1 MADPNTLDPA
11 EGSGLAGLLRA
22 ITAAETCDFADAR
35 PLAAQAYHSEALLRW
50 EIEHLFRK
58 EWIRAGREDDVPSP
72 ADFLTTEVAG
82 TPIILIRQE
91 DGGMR
96 AFLNACAH
104 RHTKLTNRWRGH
116 SRLLVCPV
124 MPGPIVSSR
133 GSQRSPD
140 IHLLWPSSGEGSGR
154 FPVRWSCPPD
164 QTHQPS
170 EWGILLQHLWGVFT
184 WY

>member
-1 MADPNTLDPA
+1 M
-11 EGSGLAGLLRA
+11 
-22 ITAAETCDFADAR
+22 
-35 PLAAQAYHSEALLRW
+35 
-50 EIEHLFRK
+50 
-58 EWIRAGREDDVPSP
+58 PSP

-140 IHLLWPSSGEGSGR
+140 IPSFGCYQVKGPADFRSGGHARQIKPISLQNGEFYFGTFEEFSLGTDRKNLIVNFAEGPRLFRVHRGT
-154 FPVRWSCPPD
+154 FPLRTPRSA
-164 QTHQPS
+164 
-170 EWGILLQHLWGVFT
+170 
-184 WY
+184 

>member
-58 EWIRAGREDDVPSP
+58 EWIRAGRGDDVPSP

-82 TPIILIRQE
+82 TPILSRNHAQRFGYYQATVLGIRCPAPGSVPVPGLDQR
-91 DGGMR
+91 DQGVQITVLSV
-96 AFLNACAH
+96 FLVE
-104 RHTKLTNRWRGH
+104 
-116 SRLLVCPV
+116 LV
-124 MPGPIVSSR
+124 
-133 GSQRSPD
+133 
-140 IHLLWPSSGEGSGR
+140 HFL
-154 FPVRWSCPPD
+154 
-164 QTHQPS
+164 
-170 EWGILLQHLWGVFT
+170 
-184 WY
+184 Y